1 MIVEVVM
8 VTMFVEIFKAVLYTN
23 TRQFRPEFY
32 SLEPYAF
39 EIIIESISFSN
50 LSLVL
55 LIVLYFKKLFFS
67 GRALQSKTAG
77 GEFPDKNHL
86 AECTL
91 LFKFPLN

>member
-1 MIVEVVM
+1 MIVEVVI
-8 VTMFVEIFKAVLYTN
+8 VTMFVKIFRTVLY

-67 GRALQSKTAG
+67 GRAL
-77 GEFPDKNHL
+77 HL
-86 AECTL
+86 TV
-91 LFKFPLN
+91 

>member
-1 MIVEVVM
+1 MIVEVVI
-8 VTMFVEIFKAVLYTN
+8 VTMFVEIFKTVLY

-86 AECTL
+86 AGCTL